1 MFRGPL
7 KPGGSESEYSV
18 QCKSCLPVS
27 ECLFHPL
34 LSVPRIA
41 VSAASVS
48 TTSEVREGDEGH
60 LVAGSADT
68 AVTGRQIPALL
79 NVNVSET

>member
-1 MFRGPL
+1 M
-7 KPGGSESEYSV
+7 
-18 QCKSCLPVS
+18 
-27 ECLFHPL
+27 HPL

-48 TTSEVREGDEGH
+48 TTSEVREGDEGQ

-68 AVTGRQIPALL
+68 AVTGRLIPALL
-79 NVNVSET
+79 NVNVSEV